1 MLSIYEIVGLSG
13 ALSNE
18 LDTVASEDTEVEYAK
33 REYDKLKDV
42 PLQEIQR
49 VSLHQ
54 LTQRAKTMYL
64 RPFEQWVQDVRDG
77 KRDINDL

>member
-1 MLSIYEIVGLSG
+1 MLPIYEIIGLSG
-13 ALSNE
+13 ALNDE
-18 LDTVASEDTEVEYAK
+18 LNTAIPEEAEIEYAK
-33 REYDKLKDV
+33 CEYDKLKDV

-54 LTQRAKTMYL
+54 LTQRAKTIYL
-64 RPFEQWVQDVRDG
+64 RPFEQWVQDIRDG